1 MLKKSNNATLA
12 IGILFACTTQ
22 YGGTM
27 KFCTTLVLSIL
38 SLLTVNACTKSN
50 SQSAQNAGGAAHNG
64 AGAPV
69 PVSMAPVLRQDVPI
83 ILTGLGTVQAYNT
96 VTLKT
101 RVDGQIMSVN
111 FREGQNVR
119 KGQVLAVID
128 PRPYEVALQTAQ
140 ANLARDQAQLN
151 TAKANLARS
160 QALLAAGVIAQQDFD
175 TQKASAGQ
183 FEGTVQADRAGI
195 NNAKL
200 NLVYTRITSPIDG
213 RVGLRLIDPGNMVH
227 AADTAG
233 MLVVTQMQPIA
244 VVFTLPED
252 QLPSVLAQSRKGTLK
267 VDGYSRDDLTLLATG
282 KLETVDNEIDVTTGT
297 AKLKAVFDNKD
308 GALWPNQF
316 VNIHMQLSTAKGA
329 LVIPVAAIQRGPDGN
344 LAYVVGADK
353 KIEIQPVTI
362 ALTQGNIALISSG
375 LQEGQQVVTEGQD
388 KLQAGSLVSPKNPG
402 TPKSGAPANAQEA
415 PQEKPAP
422 NSSTPNAPRT
432 AKNFGGAR

>member
-1 MLKKSNNATLA
+1 
-12 IGILFACTTQ
+12 
-22 YGGTM
+22 M

-38 SLLTVNACTKSN
+38 SLLTVTACTKSN
-50 SQSAQNAGGAAHNG
+50 SQAAQSAGQAAASRNG

-69 PVSMAPVLRQDVPI
+69 PVSTAPVLRQDVPI

-119 KGQVLAVID
+119 KGQILAVID
-128 PRPYEVALQTAQ
+128 PRPYEVALETAQ

-151 TAKANLARS
+151 TAKANLTRS
-160 QALLAAGVIAQQDFD
+160 QALLTAGVVAQQDFD
-175 TQKASAGQ
+175 TQKAAAGQ
-183 FEGTVQADRAGI
+183 FEGTVQADRAAI

-227 AADTAG
+227 AADTTG
-233 MLVVTQMQPIA
+233 MLIVTQMQPIA
-244 VVFTLPED
+244 VLFTLPED
-252 QLPSVLAQSRKGTLK
+252 QLPSVLAQSHKGTLK
-267 VDGYSRDDLTLLATG
+267 VDGYSRDDQTLLATG
-282 KLETVDNEIDVTTGT
+282 KLETVDNQIDVTTGT

-308 GALWPNQF
+308 GNLWPNQF

-329 LVIPVAAIQRGPDGN
+329 LVIPMAAIQRGPDGN
-344 LAYVVGADK
+344 LAYIVGADK
-353 KIEIQPVTI
+353 KVTIQPVTI

-388 KLQAGSLVSPKNPG
+388 KLQAGSVVAPKNP
-402 TPKSGAPANAQEA
+402 TAPTSGAPAIAQEP
-415 PQEKPAP
+415 PQENPGQK
-422 NSSTPNAPRT
+422 SSTPNFTRT